1 MLPSFR
7 ESSIRELGE
16 FVKVI
21 EKIPIET
28 EQQSET
34 LRSKTAMENTVVKS
48 VIHASNSMISERQNS
63 SRTLHQSLAAKGMN
77 QSIAEESCL

>member
-1 MLPSFR
+1 VLPSFR

-28 EQQSET
+28 EQSET

-48 VIHASNSMISERQNS
+48 AIHASNSMISERQNS